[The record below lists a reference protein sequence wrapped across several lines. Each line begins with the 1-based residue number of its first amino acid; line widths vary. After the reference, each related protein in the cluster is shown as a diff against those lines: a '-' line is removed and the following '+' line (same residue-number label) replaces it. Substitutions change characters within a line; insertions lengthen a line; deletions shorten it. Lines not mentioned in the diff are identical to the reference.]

1 MADRSKWIPYS
12 LLNLVLITKMC
23 PEYRKEIEFW
33 KSSEFRNV
41 YFHAQMT
48 QAV

>member
-1 MADRSKWIPYS
+1 MADRSNWIPNS
-12 LLNLVLITKMC
+12 LLNLVLIKMC
-23 PEYRKEIEFW
+23 PEYRKDVEFW

>member
-1 MADRSKWIPYS
+1 MADRSKWIPNS
-12 LLNLVLITKMC
+12 LLNLVLITKMRS
-23 PEYRKEIEFW
+23 EYRKDVEFW

-41 YFHAQMT
+41 YFHTQMT